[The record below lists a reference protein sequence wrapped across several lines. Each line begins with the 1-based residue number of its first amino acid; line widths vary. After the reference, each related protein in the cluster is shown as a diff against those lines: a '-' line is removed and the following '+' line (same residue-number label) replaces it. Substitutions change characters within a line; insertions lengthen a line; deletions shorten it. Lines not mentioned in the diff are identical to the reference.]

1 MELNIN
7 ERIALLLALQN
18 RRSHL
23 IKTVRNKID
32 YLKSLEVDITENR
45 DISYFVN
52 EVNLCTRLMRKIWNY

>member
-32 YLKSLEVDITENR
+32 YLKSIKK
-45 DISYFVN
+45 ISDSTFIDSQN
-52 EVNLCTRLMRKIWNY
+52 QNKLSDFDQNLKKD